1 MLIASNFWQISQLL
15 LSHQVQ
21 ALHGDPLEITLVSSV
36 LQFPQWVSCGP
47 SCGQRH
53 WFLSWCLF
61 PLSPLQGCKYVH
73 IHSTTG
79 VKVVPP
85 SPATQQGGHV
95 NFPRFNECLPGTR
108 HSLLHFSLNEARWY
122 TLGATWDRPEVLNFR
137 AMCSNRRRLTND
149 SQQSQPYQ
157 GRQRQP
163 KIAVKRWLSCWNSE
177 NQARLWASLIFPCEG
192 KKNVAGNSPDLWG
205 HKCHGLPYLFHQ
217 SFLSTPQIQ
226 TS

>member
-1 MLIASNFWQISQLL
+1 M
-15 LSHQVQ
+15 
-21 ALHGDPLEITLVSSV
+21 
-36 LQFPQWVSCGP
+36 
-47 SCGQRH
+47 
-53 WFLSWCLF
+53 
-61 PLSPLQGCKYVH
+61 
-73 IHSTTG
+73 
-79 VKVVPP
+79 
-85 SPATQQGGHV
+85 

-192 KKNVAGNSPDLWG
+192 KKMSLEIHQICEVTNAWFAIPFPSKLPLNTPDTNVVNQPRSCTPSQPLNRTSALRGWSINKPMAYRHWSFQQPRLPGAIGIWLVFVVQYSLWG
-205 HKCHGLPYLFHQ
+205 EQMLKIVWYIGVN
-217 SFLSTPQIQ
+217 S
-226 TS
+226 